1 MVSDYK
7 YECTFCGSKFKLE
20 DRFMNHECKEMRR
33 DAEIKTPIGQAA
45 YSLYEKWMKAQR
57 RNVPKLETFLTSRY
71 YNTFVKFA
79 KFAKKV
85 GLPDTDLFISYM
97 IKTDIPPT
105 IWVNDQVYAG
115 YIEYLDKRA
124 DPTKQAQS
132 TIDYLFKVADSLDV
146 DVSEVFE
153 HLDGNDVIQML
164 TRRQLSP
171 WILINSPKFKQFL
184 IHRVTDEQRITMEVI
199 IRPKLW
205 AEKKAN
211 HPDIIAQMKK
221 YVQELNL

>member
-7 YECTFCGSKFKLE
+7 YECTFCGMKFKLE
-20 DRFMNHECKEMRR
+20 DRFMNHECKAMKR
-33 DAEIKTPIGQAA
+33 DAEIKTPLGQAA
-45 YSLYEKWMKAQR
+45 YSFYEKWMKLQR
-57 RNVPKLETFLTSRY
+57 RRVPKLETFLTSRY
-71 YNTFVKFA
+71 YNTFIKFA
-79 KFAKKV
+79 KFSKKV
-85 GLPDTDLFISYM
+85 GLPDINLFITYM

-105 IWVNDQVYAG
+105 IWCNDQVYVG
-115 YIEYLDKRA
+115 FIEYLDKRA

-132 TIDYLFKVADSLDV
+132 TINYLFKIADSLDI

-153 HLDGNDVIQML
+153 HLSGNDVIQML
-164 TRRQLSP
+164 HRRQLSP

-184 IHRVTDEQRITMEVI
+184 IHRVTDEERITMTAI
-199 IRPKLW
+199 IRPPLW

-211 HPDIIAQMKK
+211 HPEIIAQMKK